1 MSTTNN
7 HPQKYWIVVASKDH
21 VSIGKK
27 LGVVQ
32 ANHGKASGLRRMS
45 AGDYIIFYSSKNNFE
60 KKDPYKKFTAIA
72 KVKAGN
78 VYNGY
83 MSSGSEPYRR
93 DVEFIPSKE
102 ADIIPLIPK
111 LTFIRKKESW
121 GFVFRFG
128 LFEIPKEDFET
139 IARNMNPK
147 IKGLF
152 A

>member
-1 MSTTNN
+1 MSTTNE
-7 HPQKYWIVVASKDH
+7 HSQKYWIVVASKDH
-21 VSIGKK
+21 VNIGKK

-45 AGDYIIFYSSKNNFE
+45 AGDYVIFYSSKNNFE
-60 KKDPYKKFTAIA
+60 NKDPYKKFTAIA
-72 KVKAGN
+72 KVKEGD
-78 VYNGY
+78 VYKGY

-93 DVEFIPSKE
+93 DVEFIPSEE

-139 IARNMNPK
+139 IARSMNLK
-147 IKGLF
+147 I
-152 A
+152 